1 MNCLSILRVPDD
13 SFRGAVIC
21 GIYVHTRPWVVAATQ
36 PVWRQLKSPVTLTFP
51 ASWHLWDFSA
61 GGNAALIL
69 YFSGSLSQT
78 GDLALQSSYPA
89 F

>member
-1 MNCLSILRVPDD
+1 MNCLSVLRVPDE
-13 SFRGAVIC
+13 SFHGAVIC
-21 GIYVHTRPWVVAATQ
+21 GIYVHTKPWVVAATQ